1 MEPWRTPAH
10 GCCGCCCCSR
20 PTGTGRRRSSR
31 TAWRSAPGQLRFAHQ
46 ARRRERPGWSSPTGS
61 LCGAAVVPRRL
72 GCRAARLVE
81 LPRGPD
87 DGSGPTGVRFR
98 QRELP
103 GGDAAA
109 FVQSGFAAIPTRYQ
123 VLATIHALRRGSWG
137 SGARRADRHRLVPAA
152 QECRLARLASDDPRR
167 RGRGVRDRRTAG
179 ARRAPPR
186 TGRRFTRAGNSS
198 AVFG

>member
-1 MEPWRTPAH
+1 MANT
-10 GCCGCCCCSR
+10 
-20 PTGTGRRRSSR
+20 
-31 TAWRSAPGQLRFAHQ
+31 SARMLRLLLLLQTHRYWPETELADRLEVGPGQLRFAHTRRDGASGPAGRAPP
-46 ARRRERPGWSSPTGS
+46 AR
-61 LCGAAVVPRRL
+61 CAGAAVVPRRL
-72 GCRAARLVE
+72 GCRAARLAE

-98 QRELP
+98 QRKLP

-123 VLATIHALRRGSWG
+123 VLATIHALRRGSWAVG
-137 SGARRADRHRLVPAA
+137 HGRADRHRLVPAA
-152 QECRLARLASDDPRR
+152 QECRLARLAGDDPRR